1 MDFLSAVKERI
12 LIADGAMGTLLAERG
27 FEELPYS
34 VANIQ
39 APDLVR
45 KIHEEY
51 YQAGAEVIETNTFW
65 SNRFRL
71 EEHRRYESTREICL
85 VGARLAREAAPG
97 AFVLGAIGPCGKPLA
112 PLGAIELQEAE
123 EEFRIQAQALSEG
136 GVDAIIL
143 ETFSDLK
150 ELEMAVRVVRSVCD
164 LPLIAS
170 KSFIEDGETLSEG
183 LPLHVAREMV
193 SWGVD
198 VIGMNCVVGPQR
210 AFEIVRWMAEV
221 GNIPISAMPT
231 PGMPQIVRRQT
242 LYDTTPEYFGA
253 ATARL
258 AEAGANII
266 GGCCGTTPEMIAAL
280 ASHLPN
286 RQIRKRA
293 FVKREET
300 TARKPLEPSQP
311 SELSAKLGKK
321 FIVTV
326 EIDLPRGLQTDPVIQ
341 SAKTLKEA
349 GADLIDIS
357 DGARA
362 RLRMVPMAISHL
374 IQEQAGIEVM
384 MHVACRDRN
393 LLALQADL
401 LGAHALG
408 IRNVLPITGDPTNIG
423 DFPGATSVFDID
435 SIGLVRVLSRM
446 NEGLDMASNTI
457 GKKCAFTIAV
467 AFNPLAPNRELE
479 LDRLK
484 RKADAGAHIIY
495 TQPLFE
501 EKHLEFAVESA
512 RRLGLPIFIGVLP
525 LRHIRHAEFMHNE
538 VPGISVP
545 EWVRQRLR
553 EAPDDCA
560 LQVGIEIAQE
570 FAQKIPH
577 YAQGIY
583 LLPPAGLPQIA
594 IEVLQAVTV
603 WDHRKPQAHP
613 GAEN

>member
-1 MDFLSAVKERI
+1 MDFLSAIRERI
-12 LIADGAMGTLLAERG
+12 LIADGAMGTLLALRG
-27 FEELPYS
+27 FSELPYS
-34 VANIQ
+34 VANLR

-51 YQAGAEVIETNTFW
+51 YRVGAEVIETNTFW

-71 EEHRRYESTREICL
+71 EEHHRYETTRDICL
-85 VGARLAREAAPG
+85 TGARLARESAPR

-112 PLGAIELQEAE
+112 PLGAIELEEAK
-123 EEFRIQAQALSEG
+123 EEFRIQAEALAEG
-136 GVDAIIL
+136 GVDGIIL
-143 ETFSDLK
+143 ETFSDLS
-150 ELEMAVRVVRSVCD
+150 ELEVAVRVVREVCD
-164 LPLIAS
+164 LPIIAS
-170 KSFIEDGETLSEG
+170 KSFIEDGETLAEG
-183 LPLHVAREMV
+183 LPLQVAQKMT
-193 SWGVD
+193 SWGVE

-210 AFEIVRWMAEV
+210 AFEIVRWMAEA
-221 GNIPISAMPT
+221 GDIPISAMPT

-253 ATARL
+253 AAARL
-258 AEAGANII
+258 GEAGANMI
-266 GGCCGTTPEMIAAL
+266 GGCCGTTPEMISAL
-280 ASHLPN
+280 TRHLTN

-293 FVKREET
+293 FAKRAEI
-300 TARKPLEPSQP
+300 TAKKPLESSEPSQ
-311 SELSAKLGKK
+311 LSTKLGKK

-326 EIDLPRGLQTDPVIQ
+326 EIDLPRGLQTEPVLQ
-341 SAKTLKEA
+341 AAKTLKQA

-362 RLRMVPMAISHL
+362 RLRMVPTAISHL
-374 IQEQAGIEVM
+374 IQKEVGIEVM

-467 AFNPLAPNRELE
+467 AFNPEAPQRELE
-479 LDRLK
+479 MERLK

-501 EKHLEFAVESA
+501 ERQLEYAIKSA
-512 RRLGLPIFIGVLP
+512 EKVGLPIFIGVLP
-525 LRHIRHAEFMHNE
+525 LRSSRHAEFMHNE
-538 VPGISVP
+538 VPGVFVP
-545 EWVRQRLR
+545 QWVRQRLR
-553 EAPDDCA
+553 EAPSECA
-560 LQVGIEIAQE
+560 LRVGIEIAQQ
-570 FAQKIPH
+570 FAQKIPQV
-577 YAQGIY
+577 AQGIY
-583 LLPPAGLPQIA
+583 ILPPAGLPQVA
-594 IEVLQAVTV
+594 VDVLQAVTV
-603 WDHRKPQAHP
+603 
-613 GAEN
+613 

>member
-1 MDFLSAVKERI
+1 MDFLSALHERI

-27 FEELPYS
+27 FGELPYS
-34 VANIQ
+34 VANLR

-51 YQAGAEVIETNTFW
+51 SNAGAEVIETNTFW

-71 EEHRRYESTREICL
+71 EEHRRHESTKDICL
-85 VGARLAREAAPG
+85 AGARLARESAPH
-97 AFVLGAIGPCGKPLA
+97 AFILGAIGPCGKPLA
-112 PLGAIELQEAE
+112 PLGAIDLNEAQ
-123 EEFRIQAQALSEG
+123 EEFRIQAEALAEG

-150 ELEMAVRVVRSVCD
+150 ELELAVKVVRSVCD

-170 KSFIEDGETLSEG
+170 KSFIEDGETLAEG
-183 LPLHVAREMV
+183 FPLQVAQEMA

-231 PGMPQIVRRQT
+231 PGMPQIVHRQT
-242 LYDTTPEYFGA
+242 LYDTTPEYFGTA
-253 ATARL
+253 SARL
-258 AEAGANII
+258 AEAGANLI
-266 GGCCGTTPEMIAAL
+266 GGCCGTTPEMISAL
-280 ASHLPN
+280 ARHLTN
-286 RQIRKRA
+286 RLIRKRA
-293 FVKREET
+293 FVKRAET
-300 TARKPLEPSQP
+300 TARRPLESSQP

-326 EIDLPRGLQTDPVIQ
+326 EIDLPRGLQTEPVLE
-341 SAKTLKEA
+341 SAKALKKA

-435 SIGLVRVLSRM
+435 SVGLVRVLSRM
-446 NEGLDMASNTI
+446 NEGLDMANNTI

-467 AFNPLAPNRELE
+467 AFNPLAPNRERELE
-479 LDRLK
+479 RLK

-501 EKHLEFAVESA
+501 EEQLEFAVKSA
-512 RRLGLPIFIGVLP
+512 QSVGLPIFIGVLP

-538 VPGISVP
+538 VPGVSIP
-545 EWVRQRLR
+545 EWVRRRLR
-553 EAPDDCA
+553 ETPEDSA
-560 LQVGIEIAQE
+560 LKVGIEMAQE
-570 FAQKIPH
+570 FARKIPH

-583 LLPPAGLPQIA
+583 LLPPAGLPHVA
-594 IEVLQAVTV
+594 IEVLEAVTI
-603 WDHRKPQAHP
+603 WDHRKPTREGH
-613 GAEN
+613 